1 MEFQSRKLYRYPDEG
16 MFRGVCAGIANY
28 FEVPAWMIRIIAVVA
43 TFTGFFW
50 LTITLY
56 ILLGMVLPVVPR
68 DYPGR
73 DGGVNAAMLLEQT
86 ERSQARTEKRI
97 RDIERYVTSEQ
108 YALNRRFRD
117 L

>member
-28 FEVPAWMIRIIAVVA
+28 FDVPVWLIRVITVVA

-50 LTITLY
+50 LTITMY
-56 ILLGMVLPVVPR
+56 ILFGMILPVVPQGNHR
-68 DYPGR
+68 DA
-73 DGGVNAAMLLEQT
+73 GGQSAADLLEQV
-86 ERSQARTEKRI
+86 EYSQARSEKRI
-97 RDIERYVTSEQ
+97 RDIERYVTSERFT
-108 YALNRRFRD
+108 LNRRFRD